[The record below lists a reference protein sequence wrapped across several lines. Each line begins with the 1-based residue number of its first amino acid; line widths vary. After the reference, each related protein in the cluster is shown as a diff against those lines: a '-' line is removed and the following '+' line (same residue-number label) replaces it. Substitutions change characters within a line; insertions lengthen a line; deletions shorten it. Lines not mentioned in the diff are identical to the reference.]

1 MPVRP
6 RWRTAEPMPD
16 AYHKFREV
24 RYFGSLDGLRALS
37 ILGVVWFHTWYI
49 TAYYPVLRTIPV
61 LRLGEFGV
69 HVFFGISGFLI
80 TTLLLREQA
89 RYGTISLRD
98 FYIRRAL
105 RIWPVY
111 YATLAFYV
119 ALVLVTENG
128 TDRGR
133 LFFHY
138 LPGYLTYTFT
148 WFAGSATSGVIFNF
162 AWSLSTEEQFYCFWP
177 ATVRFL
183 RGWGAALV
191 MITLIGSHMAARYGL
206 LAGLL
211 PQGSLI
217 DRMIWS
223 IAIPIC
229 LGSLLAQ
236 ALDSASGFKALY
248 PILGQTWSAPV
259 MAALLLVSL
268 APLEPI
274 WPLAWTAVAL
284 LVGACVIREDNGLAP
299 LLRFR
304 PLAFIG
310 VVSYGM
316 YLFNTLVVH
325 AVHAAMDRVGLGHPL
340 LMLPFTVGLTV
351 LVAFLSYRYFEMPFL
366 AQKAR
371 FSRKPRATV
380 PSPDLAPVAEEAAV
394 VSMNS

>member
-1 MPVRP
+1 MR
-6 RWRTAEPMPD
+6 D
-16 AYHKFREV
+16 AYDKFREV
-24 RYFGSLDGLRALS
+24 RYFGSLDGLRAIS

-49 TAYYPVLRTIPV
+49 TAYYPALLAIPV
-61 LRLGEFGV
+61 LRIGEFGV

-80 TTLLLREQA
+80 TTLLLREQK
-89 RYGTISLRD
+89 RYGAISLRD

-111 YATLAFYV
+111 YATLAFYI
-119 ALVLVTENG
+119 ALVLVTEHNS
-128 TDRGR
+128 DRGR

-162 AWSLSTEEQFYCFWP
+162 AWSLATEEQFYCFWP
-177 ATVRFL
+177 VTLRFL

-191 MITLIGSHMAARYGL
+191 MMTSMAVYLAARYGW
-206 LAGLL
+206 LAGVL

-217 DRMIWS
+217 ERIVWS
-223 IAIPIC
+223 IPVPIC

-236 ALDSASGFKALY
+236 ALDTPGGFRMLY
-248 PILGQTWSAPV
+248 RILGQKWSAPA
-259 MAALLLVSL
+259 MAALLLISL
-268 APLEPI
+268 IPREPV

-284 LVGACVIREDNGLAP
+284 LVGACVIREDNGLAQ

-316 YLFNTLVVH
+316 YLFNTLFVRVVH
-325 AVHAAMDRVGLGHPL
+325 VAMDRLGWGHPL
-340 LMLPFTVGLTV
+340 LALPFSVGLTV
-351 LVAFLSYRYFEMPFL
+351 LAAFLSYRFFEMPFL
-366 AQKAR
+366 AQKSR
-371 FSRKPRATV
+371 FSRKPRT
-380 PSPDLAPVAEEAAV
+380 LAPSADPAPLATQEAAV
-394 VSMNS
+394 VSVNS

>member
-1 MPVRP
+1 MH
-6 RWRTAEPMPD
+6 D
-16 AYHKFREV
+16 AYAKFRDV
-24 RYFGSLDGLRALS
+24 RYFGSLDGLRAIS

-49 TAYYPVLRTIPV
+49 TAYYPVLRTIPI
-61 LRLGEFGV
+61 LRIGEFGV

-80 TTLLLREQA
+80 TTLLLREQE
-89 RYGTISLRD
+89 RYGSISLRD

-162 AWSLSTEEQFYCFWP
+162 AWSLATEEQFYCFWP
-177 ATVRFL
+177 ATLRLL

-191 MITLIGSHMAARYGL
+191 MTASMGVHLAARYGL
-206 LAGLL
+206 LAGVL

-217 DRMIWS
+217 DRIVWG
-223 IAIPIC
+223 IPVPIC

-236 ALDSASGFKALY
+236 ALNTPGGFQKLY
-248 PILGQTWSAPV
+248 RILGQKWSAPA
-259 MAALLLVSL
+259 MAALLLISL
-268 APLEPI
+268 IPLEPM

-299 LLRFR
+299 ILRFR

-316 YLFNTLVVH
+316 YLFNTLFVRVVH
-325 AVHAAMDRVGLGHPL
+325 VALDRLGWGHPL
-340 LMLPFTVGLTV
+340 LALPFTVGLTV
-351 LVAFLSYRYFEMPFL
+351 LAAFLSYRFFEMPFL
-366 AQKAR
+366 TQKSR
-371 FSRKPRATV
+371 FSRKPRVAV
-380 PSPDLAPVAEEAAV
+380 PRPEEVPMAPREVAV
-394 VSMNS
+394 VSTNS

>member
-1 MPVRP
+1 MASNLRN
-6 RWRTAEPMPD
+6 
-16 AYHKFREV
+16 AYEKFREV
-24 RYFGSLDGLRALS
+24 RYFGSLDGLRAIS

-49 TAYYPVLRTIPV
+49 TGYYPVLRAIPV
-61 LRLGEFGV
+61 LHLGEFGV

-80 TTLLLREQA
+80 TTLLLREQE
-89 RYGTISLRD
+89 RYGAISLRD

-111 YATLAFYV
+111 YATLALYV
-119 ALVLVTENG
+119 AIVLVTENG

-148 WFAGSATSGVIFNF
+148 WFVGSATSGVIFNF
-162 AWSLSTEEQFYCFWP
+162 AWSLATEEQFYCFWP
-177 ATVRFL
+177 AVLRFV
-183 RGWGAALV
+183 RGWRAALV
-191 MITLIGSHMAARYGL
+191 MMASIALHMAARYGL

-211 PQGSLI
+211 PQGSLM
-217 DRMIWS
+217 DRIIWS
-223 IAIPIC
+223 IAVPIC

-236 ALDSASGFKALY
+236 ALDSAAGFKTLY
-248 PILGQTWSAPV
+248 LILGQKWSAPA

-268 APLEPI
+268 IPLEPI
-274 WPLAWTAVAL
+274 WPLAWAAVVL

-316 YLFNTLVVH
+316 YLFNTLTVRVVH
-325 AVHAAMDRVGLGHPL
+325 VMMDRLGFGHPL
-340 LMLPFTVGLTV
+340 LALPFTVGLTV
-351 LVAFLSYRYFEMPFL
+351 LAAFLSYRFFEMPFL
-366 AQKAR
+366 ALKSR
-371 FSRKPRATV
+371 FSRKPRVAV
-380 PSPDLAPVAEEAAV
+380 PGPNRAPIAEGMEAV
-394 VSMNS
+394 VVSTHS

>member
-1 MPVRP
+1 M
-6 RWRTAEPMPD
+6 AETVLH
-16 AYHKFREV
+16 AYSKFREV
-24 RYFGSLDGLRALS
+24 RYFGSLDGLRAIS

-49 TAYYPVLRTIPV
+49 TPYYPVLRTIPV
-61 LRLGEFGV
+61 LRIGEFGV

-80 TTLLLREQA
+80 TTLLLREQE
-89 RYGTISLRD
+89 RYGAISLRD

-119 ALVLVTENG
+119 ALVLFTENG

-162 AWSLSTEEQFYCFWP
+162 AWSLATEEQFYCFWP

-183 RGWGAALV
+183 RGLGAALV
-191 MITLIGSHMAARYGL
+191 MIALIAVHMVARYGL
-206 LAGLL
+206 LAGVL
-211 PQGSLI
+211 PQGSLL

-223 IAIPIC
+223 IAVPIC

-236 ALDSASGFKALY
+236 ALATPGGFRTLH
-248 PILGQTWSAPV
+248 PILGQKWSAPA
-259 MAALLLVSL
+259 MAALLAAALF
-268 APLEPI
+268 PLEPI
-274 WPLAWTAVAL
+274 WPLAWLAVAL

-299 LLRFR
+299 ILRFR

-316 YLFNTLVVH
+316 YLFNTLVVRV
-325 AVHAAMDRVGLGHPL
+325 VHVALDRLGYGHPL
-340 LMLPFTVGLTV
+340 LALPFTVALTV
-351 LVAFLSYRYFEMPFL
+351 LAAFLSYRYFEIPFL
-366 AQKAR
+366 AQKSR

-380 PSPDLAPVAEEAAV
+380 PNPNLTPIAEEAAV
-394 VSMNS
+394 VSTNS

>member
-1 MPVRP
+1 M
-6 RWRTAEPMPD
+6 MD
-16 AYHKFREV
+16 AYNKFREV
-24 RYFGSLDGLRALS
+24 RYFGSLDGLRAIS
-37 ILGVVWFHTWYI
+37 ILGVVWFHTWFI
-49 TAYYPVLRTIPV
+49 TPYYPVLRAIPV

-80 TTLLLREQA
+80 TTLLLREQE
-89 RYGTISLRD
+89 RYGAISLRD

-111 YATLAFYV
+111 YATVAVYV

-162 AWSLSTEEQFYCFWP
+162 AWSLATEEQFYCFWP
-177 ATVRFL
+177 AVVRFL
-183 RGWGAALV
+183 RGWGAAAV
-191 MITLIGSHMAARYGL
+191 MIGLTAVHLAVRYGL
-206 LAGLL
+206 LVTVL
-211 PQGSLI
+211 PQDSLI
-217 DRMIWS
+217 ERIIGS
-223 IAIPIC
+223 VAVPIC

-236 ALDSASGFKALY
+236 ALDTTRGFRALY
-248 PILGQTWSAPV
+248 PILGQAWSAPA
-259 MAALLLVSL
+259 MAALLAVALF
-268 APLEPI
+268 PIEPI

-299 LLRFR
+299 LLRFK
-304 PLAFIG
+304 PLAFVG

-316 YLFNTLVVH
+316 YLFNTLVVR
-325 AVHAAMDRVGLGHPL
+325 AVLMVLDRVGWGHPL
-340 LMLPFTVGLTV
+340 IAMPFTVGLTV
-351 LVAFLSYRYFEMPFL
+351 LAAFLSYRYFEMPFL
-366 AQKAR
+366 ALKSR

-380 PSPDLAPVAEEAAV
+380 PSTDHAVITTEEVPVA
-394 VSMNS
+394 STHS